1 MKKISLL
8 MLALLGIL
16 VFISSCGQS
25 QSPAIDAKEALP
37 DLMSQKNYELNCL
50 TCHGAERQGI
60 SELGPALTPQSLA
73 ELSDTETGDTILNG
87 RPGTAMIGFK
97 DRLNQG
103 EIDALIQFIKYT
115 SPMP

>member
-1 MKKISLL
+1 

-37 DLMSQKNYELNCL
+37 DLMSQKNYEINCL

-60 SELGPALTPQSLA
+60 SEFGPALTPQSLA

-115 SPMP
+115 SPMK